1 MARDPGSGLN
11 YPFYELLGWR
21 WNEDA
26 RQYDVYTVLET
37 EDETVARI
45 SLENAKVS
53 DIWVQFT
60 LNRDDGETTTY
71 IATKDESGIYV

>member
-1 MARDPGSGLN
+1 MARDPVSGLN
-11 YPFYELLGWR
+11 YPFYKLLGWR
-21 WNEDA
+21 WNEDT

-37 EDETVARI
+37 EDETVAQI

-71 IATKDESGIYV
+71 IATKDEHGVYV